1 VKPESFSHVVAP
13 TERLTP
19 SSRKTHA
26 AKTLVGLL
34 ALVGTSVGCSKTPS
48 GDAGAAMGPA
58 VVAEDTAP
66 ALHQDH
72 VKAVGQLG
80 PGRGTLVISLAP
92 PHGGKLTEGSPL
104 VVEARGEHLGFP
116 KKLRT
121 KLALDALPL
130 RVPVDVADG
139 ATGPAYV
146 KLSYFWCGT
155 GDEKACRPERT
166 ELVVDLD
173 TSGDAPG
180 GEAHLV
186 HRASGS

>member
-1 VKPESFSHVVAP
+1 VIVRNRKSISAP
-13 TERLTP
+13 
-19 SSRKTHA
+19 A
-26 AKTLVGLL
+26 LVGLTVL
-34 ALVGTSVGCSKTPS
+34 ASLAGGCSKKAPPE
-48 GDAGAAMGPA
+48 AGAATAPAVAREQIGPA
-58 VVAEDTAP
+58 V
-66 ALHQDH
+66 HRGH

-80 PGRGTLVISLAP
+80 PGLGTLVISLAP
-92 PHGGKLTEGSPL
+92 PKGGKLTEGSPL

-116 KKLRT
+116 KRLKT
-121 KLALDALPL
+121 KLSFDELPL

-155 GDEKACRPERT
+155 GDEKACRPERA

-173 TSGDAPG
+173 TTGDAPG

-186 HRASGS
+186 HRATGS

>member
-1 VKPESFSHVVAP
+1 VKPESFWYVVAP
-13 TERLTP
+13 TERVTSFSLKP
-19 SSRKTHA
+19 HV
-26 AKTLVGLL
+26 AKSLVGLM
-34 ALVGTSVGCSKTPS
+34 ALVGTSVGCSKR
-48 GDAGAAMGPA
+48 AAPEADVATAPA
-58 VVAEDTAP
+58 VLAEDSAP
-66 ALHQDH
+66 ALHRDH

-92 PHGGKLTEGSPL
+92 PKGGKLTEGAPL

-121 KLALDALPL
+121 KLSLDSLPL
-130 RVPVDVADG
+130 RVPVDVDDG

-186 HRASGS
+186 HQATGS